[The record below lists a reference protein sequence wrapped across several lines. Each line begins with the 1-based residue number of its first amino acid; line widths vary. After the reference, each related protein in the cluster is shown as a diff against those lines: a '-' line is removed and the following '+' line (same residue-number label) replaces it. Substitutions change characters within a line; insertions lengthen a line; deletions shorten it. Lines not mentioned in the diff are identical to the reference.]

1 MWYCTFNIH
10 QNWVLTH
17 SYHSKVMCCIFIH
30 EKKSLSTND
39 NRIETLKMIYFA
51 SMFNEE
57 GDDWYI
63 SKIIADKLN
72 PIRYNINTVNLL
84 LLVFVNCRASFVYNF
99 TFKIS
104 FLNYKANCYH
114 FGVKSSMVINLKLCN
129 SWLYHP
135 HGVIGGAKYAKKD
148 TFSKTFS
155 IPTHARKTLNAW
167 LLCHY
172 IKLLQ
177 FKFSTSRHL

>member
-17 SYHSKVMCCIFIH
+17 CYHSKVMCCIFIH

-72 PIRYNINTVNLL
+72 PIRYNINTVDLL

-114 FGVKSSMVINLKLCN
+114 FGVKSFYGNKFWNCAIRGSTTPMAYSEGPKMLKKRHIFKNPLYSHTCEENTECMVVMP
-129 SWLYHP
+129 LY
-135 HGVIGGAKYAKKD
+135 
-148 TFSKTFS
+148 
-155 IPTHARKTLNAW
+155 
-167 LLCHY
+167 
-172 IKLLQ
+172 
-177 FKFSTSRHL
+177 

>member
-1 MWYCTFNIH
+1 MWYCTFSIH

-72 PIRYNINTVNLL
+72 PIRYNINTVDLL

-114 FGVKSSMVINLKLCN
+114 FGVKSFYGNKFEIV
-129 SWLYHP
+129 
-135 HGVIGGAKYAKKD
+135 
-148 TFSKTFS
+148 
-155 IPTHARKTLNAW
+155 
-167 LLCHY
+167 
-172 IKLLQ
+172 Q
-177 FKFSTSRHL
+177 FVALPPPWRIRRGQKC